1 MMAGLVNFTRP
12 AIILFERQRNQR
24 QKQQLTT
31 FFFRIKGGRNMTLN
45 GGGKIRNITG
55 AYGANRNEE
64 IRKITK

>member
-1 MMAGLVNFTRP
+1 MMAGLVNFTKP

-31 FFFRIKGGRNMTLN
+31 FFFRIKGGMTLN